1 MSKHVVIFDFDGT
14 LVDSMGGFTQI
25 AARVLSKYFGV
36 TQTQGAALYKA
47 TSGLPFCDQVG
58 VLFPGHANTEAAISA
73 FESEKATSYLSKAP
87 YPDAREMLE
96 TLHQRGLHTVI
107 SSNNFQELVDRLVQ
121 HTKLPVDLVLGL
133 RDDGFGKGDPHF
145 NYISEEFGVGRDAM
159 VFVGDSL
166 KDAEHALACG
176 VDFIGR
182 LSTFSRDDFEAKYP
196 AVPLIERLSELP
208 KLLTQLYPLS

>member
-58 VLFPGHANTEAAISA
+58 VLFPDHPNTEAAVGA
-73 FESEKATSYLSKAP
+73 FETEKATSYLSKAP
-87 YPDAREMLE
+87 YPDAPDMLE
-96 TLHQRGLHTVI
+96 KLRQKGLTTVI
-107 SSNNFQELVDRLVQ
+107 SSNNFQTLVDQLVA
-121 HTKLPVDLVLGL
+121 HTKLQVDLVLGL
-133 RDDGFGKGDPHF
+133 RDNNFGKGDPHF
-145 NYISEEFGVGRDAM
+145 NYISEVYGINRDAM
-159 VFVGDSL
+159 VFIGDSL
-166 KDAEHALACG
+166 KDAEHALECE

-182 LSTFSRDDFEAKYP
+182 LSTFTRDDFEARYP
-196 AVPLIERLSELP
+196 AIPLIQHLSELP
-208 KLLTQLYPLS
+208 KLLTELYPPS

>member
-36 TQTQGAALYKA
+36 TQAQGAALYKA

-58 VLFPGHANTEAAISA
+58 VLFPEHANTEAAIDA

-87 YPDAREMLE
+87 FPDAHDMLVHLREK
-96 TLHQRGLHTVI
+96 GLTTVI
-107 SSNNFQELVDRLVQ
+107 SSNNFQTLVDQLVT
-121 HTKLPVDLVLGL
+121 HTKLPVDLALGL
-133 RDDGFGKGDPHF
+133 RDHDFGKGDPHF
-145 NYISEEFGVGRDAM
+145 NYISEVYGFNRDAM

-166 KDAEHALACG
+166 KDAEHALDCG

-182 LSTFSRDDFEAKYP
+182 LSTFTRDDFEAKYP
-196 AVPLIERLSELP
+196 SVPLIQYLSELP
-208 KLLTQLYPLS
+208 NLLTELYPPS